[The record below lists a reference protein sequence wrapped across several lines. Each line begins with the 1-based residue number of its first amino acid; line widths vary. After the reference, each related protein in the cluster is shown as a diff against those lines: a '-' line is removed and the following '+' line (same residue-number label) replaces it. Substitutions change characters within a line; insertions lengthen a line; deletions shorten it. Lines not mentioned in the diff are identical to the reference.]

1 MTPPAPAPHDLHA
14 ISSDLDLSNLT
25 AAALQ
30 ISMSGIY
37 SPARA
42 SVDSPRSF
50 LACLHYHDN
59 LLLTS
64 PASANPTFVGEDIK
78 STDTY
83 ILQRHNED

>member
-1 MTPPAPAPHDLHA
+1 MTPPPPPHDLHA
-14 ISSDLDLSNLT
+14 ISSDLSHSNLT

-37 SPARA
+37 SPARVA
-42 SVDSPRSF
+42 VDSPCSF
-50 LACLHYHDN
+50 LACLHYYDY

-83 ILQRHNED
+83 ILQRYNDD